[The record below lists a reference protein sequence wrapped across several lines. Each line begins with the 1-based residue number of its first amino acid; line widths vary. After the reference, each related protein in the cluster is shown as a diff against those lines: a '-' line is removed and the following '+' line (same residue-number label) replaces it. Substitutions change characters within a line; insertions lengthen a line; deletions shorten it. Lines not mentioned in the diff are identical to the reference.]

1 MVICS
6 EKSDSCSSVYSLML
20 YYHLAQWLL
29 SFGCGRCT
37 ESISA
42 RVVIDGSLLLDRI
55 GRGPH
60 ETADVEEI
68 EWVGNKY
75 NRRINENYTQI
86 MIQDDHV

>member
-1 MVICS
+1 MVICLAKS
-6 EKSDSCSSVYSLML
+6 ESELFKRLYSLML

-75 NRRINENYTQI
+75 NTRINENYTQI
-86 MIQDDHV
+86 MI